1 MTSRIDVFYRQQL
14 IIKQGQFNSMQ
25 AENEK
30 LQNALRAAEDL
41 GETLKLENEELKSK
55 VIEETGMKDEYQDQL
70 RDSQEMIS

>member
-1 MTSRIDVFYRQQL
+1 
-14 IIKQGQFNSMQ
+14 MQ

-41 GETLKLENEELKSK
+41 GETLKLENDELKSK

>member
-1 MTSRIDVFYRQQL
+1 
-14 IIKQGQFNSMQ
+14 MQ
-25 AENEK
+25 AGNEK

-55 VIEETGMKDEYQDQL
+55 VIGETGMKDEYQEQL